1 MADETKRFVSQRRLA
16 EIEKAEAQQSL
27 GENLKSGFENSA
39 LSAITRLVD
48 EEGGALTE
56 EQPLVDDGTVLGS
69 IKDSANAISL
79 IPRVLFGQRAGE
91 EEDFSAQHEELTTGI
106 PSQYHESIIGA
117 PNAAAAS
124 RARMRIM
131 ADIDRSRK
139 AGQQQGLTP
148 ALANV
153 AGGVVDIDL
162 PLIAFTGGA
171 YKAARVAQR
180 AAQLAKTARLSDSA
194 ASTAARVAVGA
205 SGGAQAGLIVGL
217 GEATYRETSDWT
229 TVAESAL
236 QAMVLGGALNT
247 ILKGDVRIGVKATQD
262 ELHARI
268 ARNDSTLYDNPMPN
282 PASADSLVRED
293 NLAPSV
299 TPEDATVAAPG
310 LRATRAPEEAQTA
323 PSGDPEAPAVEALP
337 GATVTPVE
345 GVGQEIKDIS
355 LMADN
360 WRAESSWQANKVAA
374 DDEFWSKVAQNG
386 LFNVTT
392 RDWRTMYQSESSAM
406 NFMLGNV
413 FESPNGLGRGRWTAA
428 TGLEI
433 FHRQIAQEFVE
444 PLSLSTKSWARRNKQ
459 TNALNLPTEAATRQ
473 FNREVMLE
481 MNERLLG
488 RKNSSGDVDVVKAA
502 DALDAAGKR
511 SLEIGKGPGGGR
523 AVDGFEN
530 IPEQSGYSPYKWD
543 GFSVKRLEA
552 SGVVTRSNILEA
564 MSKAYRTAGI
574 RAEDS
579 DIISKAV
586 IDRAEAGVDGVDTN
600 LLGILSSD
608 GREWLNTALE
618 DSGMSTA
625 QREGLMRRL
634 TGVVE
639 ERGREGFTKH
649 RNNIDLNQVIETS
662 DGSDVRIVDLMNN
675 DLHGT
680 WQNYARRVSGS
691 SALARVG
698 INNRAKREQFIQ
710 AIQAQQR
717 ALGEDV
723 VDADRMRAMLSHFD
737 GTAIKGFSQ
746 FGGGKLTDGVAP
758 MASLAKR
765 MTNLSLLGKLGLA
778 QGAETGVGMATVG
791 LKNWV
796 RRGPMA
802 LVDKELR
809 DSNST
814 LLKDLSYMTGDLG
827 EDHRL
832 FAQHLDLD
840 DVSKSNG
847 YPVIDIVQKHSKS
860 ASYVQGYLSGFNHV
874 RGAQQRIVSA
884 GITDKLFRTIRDS
897 AVAGKDLDP
906 KFVRRAREDL
916 GIFEDDLSKLQGLVA
931 DGTIEFSERGFVNR
945 VHADRWDPTLADNFG
960 AAIVR
965 NMNQVVQKSMAGE
978 QDTWMSTTM
987 GSLMTHL
994 ITFPLQA
1001 VQKQAMRGLRHSDPE
1016 TTSAV
1021 LMGLS
1026 TAAVAI
1032 MVRDAVDGRERSA
1045 GEIARAAIGYS
1056 NFTGWVPLLAD
1067 PALSMVG
1074 LEDYRFNQFGP
1085 YAEPFD
1091 PPVLDYLN
1099 RTSRVAGAVV
1109 DTVTGDADRH
1119 DRDALRALPFAN
1131 LYGVSRMLDIATD

>member
-1 MADETKRFVSQRRLA
+1 MADETGRFVSQRRLE
-16 EIEKAEAQQSL
+16 EIEKAEAQRSL
-27 GENLKSGFENSA
+27 GGNLKAGFENTA
-39 LSAITRLVD
+39 LAAVARLVN
-48 EEGGALTE
+48 EEGAAIMAEQEPAE
-56 EQPLVDDGTVLGS
+56 EGS
-69 IKDSANAISL
+69 FAAKLQQATNEITL
-79 IPRVLFGQRAGE
+79 LPRVLLGERAGE
-91 EEDFSAQHEELTTGI
+91 EEDFSAQYEELTLGI
-106 PSQYHESIIGA
+106 PSQYHDSILGA

-131 ADIDRSRK
+131 ADIDRSRTS
-139 AGQQQGLTP
+139 GQQQGLTP
-148 ALANV
+148 ALANI
-153 AGGVVDIDL
+153 AGGVVDLDL
-162 PLIAFTGGA
+162 PLVAVTGGG

-180 AAQLAKTARLSDSA
+180 SAQIAKSARLSDSVTSA
-194 ASTAARVAVGA
+194 AARVAVGA
-205 SGGAQAGLIVGL
+205 SGGAQSGLIVGL
-217 GEATYRETSDWT
+217 GEAAYRETSDWT

-236 QAMVLGGALNT
+236 QAMVIGGALNT
-247 ILKGDVRIGVKATQD
+247 VLKGDVHIGVKATQA

-268 ARNDSTLYDNPMPN
+268 AKNDPTLYDNPMPN

-293 NLAPSV
+293 NLAPEV
-299 TPEDATVAAPG
+299 LPEDAPVAAPG
-310 LRATRAPEEAQTA
+310 LRATRAPETA
-323 PSGDPEAPAVEALP
+323 TEGPSGSTEAPAVEALP

-345 GVGQEIKDIS
+345 GVGQDIKDIS

-360 WRAESSWQANKVAA
+360 WRSKSGWQAQKVAA
-374 DDEFWSKVAQNG
+374 DEEFWSKVAQNG

-392 RDWRTMYQSESSAM
+392 RDWRTMYQSKSSAM

-428 TGLEI
+428 TGLEV
-433 FHRQIAQEFVE
+433 FHRQIAQEFVA
-444 PLSLSTKSWARRNKQ
+444 PLSLSAKSWARRNKQ
-459 TNALNLPTEAATRQ
+459 TNAINLPTEEATIQ

-488 RKNSSGDVDVVKAA
+488 RKNSSGDADVIKAA

-511 SLEIGKGPGGGR
+511 SLEIGKGPGGGK

-543 GFSVKRLEA
+543 GTSVKRLEA

-564 MSKAYRTAGI
+564 MSRAYKTAGI
-574 RAEDS
+574 READA
-579 DIISKAV
+579 DVISKAV
-586 IDRAEAGVDGVDTN
+586 IDRAEAGADGVDTN
-600 LLGILSSD
+600 LLGILSGD

-618 DSGMSTA
+618 GSGMSKS
-625 QREGLMRRL
+625 QREGLLRRL
-634 TGVVE
+634 TGIVE
-639 ERGREGFTKH
+639 EKGREGFTKH
-649 RNNIDLNQVIETS
+649 RNNIDLNQVIETA
-662 DGSDVRIVDLMNN
+662 DGSDVRIVDLMDK

-680 WQNYARRVSGS
+680 WQNYARRVAGS

-723 VDADRMRAMLSHFD
+723 VNADRVRAMLSHFD

-778 QGAETGVGMATVG
+778 QGAETGVGIATVG

-802 LVDKELR
+802 VVDKELR

-814 LLKDLSYMTGDLG
+814 LLNDLSYMTGDLG
-827 EDHRL
+827 EDHKL

-847 YPVIDIVQKHSKS
+847 YPVIDFVQKQSKR
-860 ASYVQGYLSGFNHV
+860 ASYAQGYLSGFNHI

-884 GITDKLFRTIRDS
+884 GITDKLFRTIRE
-897 AVAGKDLDP
+897 AAMAGKDLDP

-916 GIFEDDLSKLQGLVA
+916 GIFEDDLAKLQGLVA

-1016 TTSAV
+1016 TMAAV
-1021 LMGLS
+1021 LMGLA
-1026 TAAVAI
+1026 TAALAI
-1032 MVRDAVDGRERSA
+1032 KVRDAVDGRERSP
-1045 GEIARAAIGYS
+1045 GELARAAIGYS

-1099 RTSRVAGAVV
+1099 RTSRVAGAAI